1 MALVNGLEMIPD
13 HSVLCIEERAGNIK
27 SIYAI
32 YVSSEWAKSG
42 SRVNYLTLQTREDVR
57 KKMALLRIPE
67 SDNLTIVEITPA
79 HAKQEVLAQINNP
92 GASLIVIDP
101 FSVFFAEDSFAELN
115 TLLFGM
121 ISASRK
127 GTTFLLVV
135 DCGVLPDRQ
144 ENLVRAMADGIIQ
157 FVIIPEGDKLKHYIN
172 IPKMRGEFPRT
183 KMLSFTLN
191 EEGLLIDTRERHG

>member
-1 MALVNGLEMIPD
+1 MALVNGLEIIPD
-13 HSVLCIEERAGNIK
+13 RSVLCIEEHSGNIK

-32 YVSSEWAKSG
+32 YVATEWAKNG
-42 SRVNYLTLQTREDVR
+42 SQVNYLTLQTREDVR

-67 SDNLTIVEITPA
+67 SDKLTVVEITPA
-79 HAKQEVLAQINNP
+79 HAKQEVMTQIGNP
-92 GASLIVIDP
+92 GAPLIVIDS

-115 TLLFGM
+115 TLLFGL

-127 GTTFLLVV
+127 GTTFLLMV

-157 FVIIPEGDKLKHYIN
+157 FVVVPEGDKLKHYIN
-172 IPKMRGEFPRT
+172 IPKMRGEFPRN

>member
-1 MALVNGLEMIPD
+1 MALVNGLEMVPD
-13 HSVLCIEERAGNIK
+13 HSVLCIEEHAGNIK

-32 YVSSEWAKSG
+32 YVASEWARNG
-42 SRVNYLTLQTREDVR
+42 FPVHYLTLQVREDVM
-57 KKMALLRIPE
+57 KKMTLLKIPE
-67 SDNLTIVEITPA
+67 SENLTIVEIAPA
-79 HAKQEVLAQINNP
+79 RAKQEVLAQIANP
-92 GASLIVIDP
+92 GATLVVIDP

-115 TLLFGM
+115 ALLFSL
-121 ISASRK
+121 ISSSRK
-127 GTTFLLVV
+127 GTTFLLMV

-157 FVIIPEGDKLKHYIN
+157 FVVVPEGDKLRHYIN
-172 IPKMRGEFPRT
+172 IPKMRGAFPRN

>member
-1 MALVNGLEMIPD
+1 MALVNGLEIIPD
-13 HSVLCIEERAGNIK
+13 RSVLCIEEHSGNIK

-32 YVSSEWAKSG
+32 YVATEWAKNG
-42 SRVNYLTLQTREDVR
+42 SRVNYLTLQTREDVM

-67 SDNLTIVEITPA
+67 SNNLTIVEITPA
-79 HAKQEVLAQINNP
+79 HAKQEVLTQISNP
-92 GASLIVIDP
+92 GAPLIVIDP

-115 TLLFGM
+115 TLLFGL
-121 ISASRK
+121 ISASGK
-127 GTTFLLVV
+127 GTTFLLMI

-157 FVIIPEGDKLKHYIN
+157 FVVVPEGDKLKHYIN
-172 IPKMRGEFPRT
+172 IPKMRGEFPRN

>member
-1 MALVNGLEMIPD
+1 MALVNGLEIIPD
-13 HSVLCIEERAGNIK
+13 RSVLCIEEHSGNIK

-32 YVSSEWAKSG
+32 YVATEWAKNG
-42 SRVNYLTLQTREDVR
+42 SRVNYLTLQTREDVM

-67 SDNLTIVEITPA
+67 SNNLTIVEITPA
-79 HAKQEVLAQINNP
+79 HAKQEVLTQISNP
-92 GASLIVIDP
+92 GAPLIVIDP

-115 TLLFGM
+115 TLLFGL

-127 GTTFLLVV
+127 GTTFLLMI

-157 FVIIPEGDKLKHYIN
+157 FVVVPEGDKLKHYIN
-172 IPKMRGEFPRT
+172 IPKMRGEFPRN

>member
-1 MALVNGLEMIPD
+1 MALVNGLEMVPD
-13 HSVLCIEERAGNIK
+13 HSVLCIEEHSGNIK

-32 YVSSEWAKSG
+32 YVASEWAKNG
-42 SRVNYLTLQTREDVR
+42 SRVNYLTLQTREDVM
-57 KKMALLRIPE
+57 KKMTLLRIPE
-67 SDNLTIVEITPA
+67 SDNFTVVEITPA
-79 HAKQEVLAQINNP
+79 HAKQEVMTQISNP
-92 GASLIVIDP
+92 GAPLIVIDP

-115 TLLFGM
+115 TLLFGL

-127 GTTFLLVV
+127 GTTFLLMV

-157 FVIIPEGDKLKHYIN
+157 FVVVPEGDKLKHYIN
-172 IPKMRGEFPRT
+172 IPKMRGEFPRN

>member
-1 MALVNGLEMIPD
+1 MALVNGLEIIPD
-13 HSVLCIEERAGNIK
+13 RSVLCIEEHSGNIK

-32 YVSSEWAKSG
+32 YVASEWAKNG
-42 SRVNYLTLQTREDVR
+42 SRVNYLTLQTREDVM

-67 SDNLTIVEITPA
+67 SDNLTVVEITPA
-79 HAKQEVLAQINNP
+79 HAKQEVLTQISNP
-92 GASLIVIDP
+92 GAPLIVIDP

-115 TLLFGM
+115 SLLFGL

-127 GTTFLLVV
+127 GTTFLLMV

-157 FVIIPEGDKLKHYIN
+157 FVVVPEGDKLKHYIN
-172 IPKMRGEFPRT
+172 IPKMRGEFPRN

>member
-1 MALVNGLEMIPD
+1 MALVNGLEMIPEL
-13 HSVLCIEERAGNIK
+13 SVLCIEEHSGNIK

-32 YVSSEWAKSG
+32 YVASEWARKG
-42 SRVNYLTLQTREDVR
+42 AKVHYLSLQTKDDVL

-67 SDNLTIVEITPA
+67 SENLTIIEITPTK
-79 HAKQEVLAQINNP
+79 AKQEVLTEINNP
-92 GASLIVIDP
+92 GAPLIVIDP
-101 FSVFFAEDSFAELN
+101 FSVFFAEDSFAELS

-127 GTTFLLVV
+127 GTTYLLMV
-135 DCGVLPDRQ
+135 DCGVLPERQ
-144 ENLVRAMADGIIQ
+144 ENLVRAMSDGIIQ
-157 FVIIPEGDKLKHYIN
+157 FVIVPEGDKLKHYIN
-172 IPKMRGEFPRT
+172 IPKMRGAFPRN